1 MKPTTPVTQRDL
13 AERCGVH
20 PSTICLALRNS
31 PAIPAATRFRIQK
44 IAAES
49 GYQPNAAARN
59 LAFLRTEKQPALNLP
74 LAWINAHAREDF
86 WRSDPAG
93 RRLLGAARRR
103 AEALGYYIDEHWL
116 HQPHMSAA
124 RLAQILRARGVQG
137 VLLPAHESARTAD
150 AGAWQEFS
158 VVVLNGRL
166 GNAGLDE
173 VCPDYFHNMDLA
185 LARLGARGESR
196 VGLALGRT
204 FDLASGGLTRSRFL
218 RGQEAVQVAER
229 VPVCLYDDA
238 DQGIALEQIVGWQ
251 RQHGLD
257 VVVGHGLPRGLRALV
272 TDTVELQRD
281 ATQAGDTGSGV
292 DERPEL
298 VAAAAVER
306 LTGKIRKFETGPS
319 DSAQTLL
326 IRGAWQEAAVATA
339 VIAA

>member
-93 RRLLGAARRR
+93 RRLLGAARKR

-137 VLLPAHESARTAD
+137 VLLPAHESTRAAD
-150 AGAWQEFS
+150 AWGEFS

-326 IRGAWQEAAVATA
+326 IRGTWQETAVAVA